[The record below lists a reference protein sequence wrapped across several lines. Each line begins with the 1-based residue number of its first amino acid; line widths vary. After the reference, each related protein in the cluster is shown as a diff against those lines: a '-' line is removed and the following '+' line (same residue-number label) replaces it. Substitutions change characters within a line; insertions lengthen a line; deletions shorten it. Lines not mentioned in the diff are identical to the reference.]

1 MRNILMWL
9 SFVLLF
15 TVMLSY
21 LKIINLSIP
30 SLVVGFFSSAMIL
43 SATALSFSNM
53 VKKKIPNEDLDLLEG
68 RDAIDKIE
76 DPHDLY
82 SQSDT
87 QELTLKE
94 QKKLQKSQKIS
105 FLESLKS
112 SGASLS
118 LYRVFAYALM
128 VIGFFYL
135 RDNHLFNPFS
145 YITGITLPILVT
157 IAVLF
162 SKGRYNS

>member
-9 SFVLLF
+9 SLVLLF

-53 VKKKIPNEDLDLLEG
+53 VKKKIPNEDIDLPEE

-94 QKKLQKSQKIS
+94 QKIS

-112 SGASLS
+112 SSASLS